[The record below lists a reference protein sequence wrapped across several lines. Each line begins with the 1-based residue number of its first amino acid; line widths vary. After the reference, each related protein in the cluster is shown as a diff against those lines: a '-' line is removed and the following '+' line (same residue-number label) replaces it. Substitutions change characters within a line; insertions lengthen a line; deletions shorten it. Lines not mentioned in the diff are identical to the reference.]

1 MNIIRTMMLLAL
13 AAGAMPASAQHG
25 AQSKQYQRCIDKAV
39 SNPAIQDCISAQ
51 YEVEDKRLNAA
62 YKALMASQR
71 GERKKEL
78 QQIQRLW
85 LKYSEANCLFYHDPD
100 GGTAA
105 ALSAN
110 ECSLAA
116 RSARATELENLA
128 PAQ

>member
-1 MNIIRTMMLLAL
+1 MTVLRTIMLLAL
-13 AAGAMPASAQHG
+13 AAAAMPACAQHG
-25 AQSKQYQRCIDKAV
+25 AQSKQYLRCIDKAV

-51 YEVEDKRLNAA
+51 YVVEDKRLNVA
-62 YKALMASQR
+62 YQVLMSQLR

-110 ECSLAA
+110 ECSLDA

-128 PAQ
+128 RVE